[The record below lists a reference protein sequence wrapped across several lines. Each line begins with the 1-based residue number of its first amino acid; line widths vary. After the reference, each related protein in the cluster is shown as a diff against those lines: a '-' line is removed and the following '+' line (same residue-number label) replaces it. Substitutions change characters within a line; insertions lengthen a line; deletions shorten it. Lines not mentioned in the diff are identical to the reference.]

1 MIRRTFMGISLMSIL
16 NLGNSKE
23 ISKENKASK
32 ALVIYFS
39 RNGMNYWHGE
49 TKNLSVG
56 NTARMAKVIQE
67 ATSADVWEIQPVHS
81 YPFDYRQ
88 TTAEAQKEQEVDA
101 RPEIKLSMPDLAQYD
116 LIFFGHLI
124 WWSEMPM
131 VARTFLDKADLSG
144 KKIAHFCTHEGSGFG
159 GSESDLKSRQP
170 RAIYLPSLAIA
181 GTQVDNSTKAI
192 QDWAKKVIKE
202 GESK

>member
-116 LIFFGHLI
+116 LLRAPDLVVG
-124 WWSEMPM
+124 
-131 VARTFLDKADLSG
+131 DADGRPNLPRQ
-144 KKIAHFCTHEGSGFG
+144 
-159 GSESDLKSRQP
+159 SRPQWKED
-170 RAIYLPSLAIA
+170 RALLYA
-181 GTQVDNSTKAI
+181 
-192 QDWAKKVIKE
+192 
-202 GESK
+202 

>member
-88 TTAEAQKEQEVDA
+88 TTAETQKEQEVDA

-116 LIFFGHLI
+116 LIFFGHPI
-124 WWSEMPM
+124 
-131 VARTFLDKADLSG
+131 
-144 KKIAHFCTHEGSGFG
+144 
-159 GSESDLKSRQP
+159 
-170 RAIYLPSLAIA
+170 
-181 GTQVDNSTKAI
+181 
-192 QDWAKKVIKE
+192 
-202 GESK
+202 

>member
-1 MIRRTFMGISLMSIL
+1 MSIL

-116 LIFFGHLI
+116 LIFFGHPI

-131 VARTFLDKADLSG
+131 VALTFLDKADLSG

>member
-1 MIRRTFMGISLMSIL
+1 MSIL

-88 TTAEAQKEQEVDA
+88 TTAEAQKEQEADA
-101 RPEIKLSMPDLAQYD
+101 RPEFKLPMPDLAQYD
-116 LIFFGHLI
+116 LIIFGHPI

-131 VARTFLDKADLSG
+131 VVRTFLDKSNLSG

-159 GSESDLKSRQP
+159 GSESDLKARQP

-181 GTQVDNSTKAI
+181 GTQVDSSTKTI
-192 QDWAKKVIKE
+192 QNWAKKTISA
-202 GESK
+202 GENK

>member
-116 LIFFGHLI
+116 LIFFGHPI

-131 VARTFLDKADLSG
+131 
-144 KKIAHFCTHEGSGFG
+144 GSQ
-159 GSESDLKSRQP
+159 EVMVMQ
-170 RAIYLPSLAIA
+170 
-181 GTQVDNSTKAI
+181 
-192 QDWAKKVIKE
+192 E
-202 GESK
+202 

>member
-116 LIFFGHLI
+116 LIFFGHQI

>member
-1 MIRRTFMGISLMSIL
+1 MSIL

-116 LIFFGHLI
+116 LIFFGHPI
-124 WWSEMPM
+124 WWSEMSM

-181 GTQVDNSTKAI
+181 GTQVDSSTKAI

>member
-1 MIRRTFMGISLMSIL
+1 
-16 NLGNSKE
+16 
-23 ISKENKASK
+23 
-32 ALVIYFS
+32 
-39 RNGMNYWHGE
+39 
-49 TKNLSVG
+49 
-56 NTARMAKVIQE
+56 
-67 ATSADVWEIQPVHS
+67 
-81 YPFDYRQ
+81 
-88 TTAEAQKEQEVDA
+88 
-101 RPEIKLSMPDLAQYD
+101 
-116 LIFFGHLI
+116 
-124 WWSEMPM
+124 M

-159 GSESDLKSRQP
+159 GSESDLKRRQP

>member
-1 MIRRTFMGISLMSIL
+1 MIRRTFMEISLMSIL
-16 NLGNSKE
+16 NIGNTKE
-23 ISKENKASK
+23 VSQESKASK
-32 ALVIYFS
+32 ALIIYFS
-39 RNGMNYWHGE
+39 RNGMNYWHGD
-49 TKNLSVG
+49 TKNLAVG

-67 ATSADVWEIQPVHS
+67 ATGADVWEIQPVHS

-88 TTAEAQKEQEVDA
+88 TTNEAQKEQEANA
-101 RPEIKLSMPDLAQYD
+101 RPEFKLPMPDLAQYD
-116 LIFFGHLI
+116 LIFFGHPI

-131 VARTFLDKADLSG
+131 VVRTFLDKADLSG
-144 KKIAHFCTHEGSGFG
+144 KKIAHFCTHEGSGLG
-159 GSESDLKSRQP
+159 GSESDLKARQLQ
-170 RAIYLPSLAIA
+170 AIYLPSLATA

>member
-181 GTQVDNSTKAI
+181 GTQVDNSTKTF

>member
-1 MIRRTFMGISLMSIL
+1 MSIL

-88 TTAEAQKEQEVDA
+88 TTAEAQKEQEVYA

-116 LIFFGHLI
+116 LIFFGHSI

>member
-1 MIRRTFMGISLMSIL
+1 
-16 NLGNSKE
+16 
-23 ISKENKASK
+23 
-32 ALVIYFS
+32 
-39 RNGMNYWHGE
+39 
-49 TKNLSVG
+49 
-56 NTARMAKVIQE
+56 
-67 ATSADVWEIQPVHS
+67 
-81 YPFDYRQ
+81 
-88 TTAEAQKEQEVDA
+88 
-101 RPEIKLSMPDLAQYD
+101 
-116 LIFFGHLI
+116 
-124 WWSEMPM
+124 MPM

>member
-16 NLGNSKE
+16 NIGNAE
-23 ISKENKASK
+23 EASKENKASK
-32 ALVIYFS
+32 ALIIYFS
-39 RNGMNYWHGE
+39 RSGMNYWHGD
-49 TKNLSVG
+49 TKNLAVG

-67 ATSADVWEIQPVHS
+67 ATGADIWEIQPVHS

-88 TTAEAQKEQEVDA
+88 TTAEAQKEQEADA
-101 RPEIKLSMPDLAQYD
+101 RPEFKLPMPDLSQYD
-116 LIFFGHLI
+116 LIFFGHPI

-131 VARTFLDKADLSG
+131 VVRTFLDKADLSG

-159 GSESDLKSRQP
+159 GSESDLKGRQP

-181 GTQVDNSTKAI
+181 GTQVDDSTKTI
-192 QDWAKKVIKE
+192 QDWAKKILKN
-202 GESK
+202 GENK

>member
-1 MIRRTFMGISLMSIL
+1 MSIL

-116 LIFFGHLI
+116 LIFFGHPI

-131 VARTFLDKADLSG
+131 FARTFLDKADLSG

>member
-1 MIRRTFMGISLMSIL
+1 MSIL

-49 TKNLSVG
+49 TKNLSGG

-131 VARTFLDKADLSG
+131 VARTFLDKADLRG

>member
-1 MIRRTFMGISLMSIL
+1 MSIL
-16 NLGNSKE
+16 NIGNTKE
-23 ISKENKASK
+23 VNQENKASK
-32 ALVIYFS
+32 ALIIYFS
-39 RNGMNYWHGE
+39 RSGMNYWHGD
-49 TKNLSVG
+49 TKNLAVG

-67 ATSADVWEIQPVHS
+67 ATGADVWEIQPIHS

-88 TTAEAQKEQEVDA
+88 TTTEAQKEQEAEA
-101 RPEIKLSMPDLAQYD
+101 RPDFKLPMPDLAQYD
-116 LIFFGHLI
+116 LIFFGHPI

-131 VARTFLDKADLSG
+131 VVRTFLDKADLRG
-144 KKIAHFCTHEGSGFG
+144 KKVAHFCTHEGSRFG
-159 GSESDLKSRQP
+159 GSESDLKRRQP

-181 GTQVDNSTKAI
+181 GTQVDNSHKAI

>member
-116 LIFFGHLI
+116 LIFFGHPI

-144 KKIAHFCTHEGSGFG
+144 KKITHFCTHEGSGFG

>member
-1 MIRRTFMGISLMSIL
+1 MSIL

-23 ISKENKASK
+23 INKENKASK

-67 ATSADVWEIQPVHS
+67 ATSADVWKIQPVHS

-116 LIFFGHLI
+116 LIFFEHPI

-131 VARTFLDKADLSG
+131 VARTFLDKADLNG
-144 KKIAHFCTHEGSGFG
+144 KKIAHFCTHERSGFG

-170 RAIYLPSLAIA
+170 RAIYLPPSLAIA

>member
-1 MIRRTFMGISLMSIL
+1 MSIL

-116 LIFFGHLI
+116 LIFFGHPI

-131 VARTFLDKADLSG
+131 VARIFLDKADLSG

>member
-116 LIFFGHLI
+116 LIFFGHPI

-144 KKIAHFCTHEGSGFG
+144 KKIAHFCTHEGSGL
-159 GSESDLKSRQP
+159 SNTESDIKKSAKGAVIEKGI
-170 RAIYLPSLAIA
+170 AIHGS
-181 GTQVDNSTKAI
+181 GVDQAKDVLERWI
-192 QDWAKKVIKE
+192 QK
-202 GESK
+202 

>member
-1 MIRRTFMGISLMSIL
+1 MSIL

-181 GTQVDNSTKAI
+181 GTQVDNSTKTF

>member
-1 MIRRTFMGISLMSIL
+1 MSIL

-116 LIFFGHLI
+116 LIFFGHAI

>member
-1 MIRRTFMGISLMSIL
+1 MSIL

-88 TTAEAQKEQEVDA
+88 TTAEAQKEQEADA
-101 RPEIKLSMPDLAQYD
+101 RPEIKLSRPDLAQYD
-116 LIFFGHLI
+116 LIFFGHPI
-124 WWSEMPM
+124 WWSEMRM

>member
-1 MIRRTFMGISLMSIL
+1 MSIL

-116 LIFFGHLI
+116 LIFFGHPI
-124 WWSEMPM
+124 CWSEMPM